1 MPIVFENI
9 DRYVL
14 TFKNGSLIIS
24 DVIIKRDIDDMKR
37 KENIGIEIKKSI

>member
-1 MPIVFENI
+1 MPVVIENI

-24 DVIIKRDIDDMKR
+24 DVIIKRDIDDMKK